1 MTEPR
6 LNKHEQR
13 TRATKRLLLD
23 AAETLFLRDG
33 YERAELGEIA
43 SVAGRTKGAIYAHFK
58 SKEDIFL
65 ALIEEKSQV
74 FLAGLEQRYPLAES
88 STQNLATMRQFY
100 LNGVQNHSFT
110 MLMLEFKLYA
120 LRHPESQERL
130 IEFLNHLTPPGL
142 EENLASHFGKVPP
155 GKDRIPRSIAIY
167 ALSPM
172 LTALVAESVFSPE
185 RFTPQIVRMV
195 TGKVFDA
202 LMGVEESPEKVP
214 AKKTA
219 TKAVRK
225 TRSS

>member
-1 MTEPR
+1 MTEPP

-23 AAETLFLRDG
+23 AAEALFLRDG

-43 SVAGRTKGAIYAHFK
+43 AVAGRTKGAIYAHFK

-65 ALIEEKSQV
+65 ALIEEKSQE
-74 FLAGLEQRYPLAES
+74 FLAGLEQRYPLTAS
-88 STQNLATMRQFY
+88 SAQNLATMRQFY
-100 LNGVQNHSFT
+100 LKGVQNQSFT

-130 IEFLNHLTPPGL
+130 TEFLNSLTPAGF
-142 EENLASHFGKVPP
+142 EEKLASHFGKVAP

-185 RFTPQIVRMV
+185 RFTPQIVRKV
-195 TGKVFDA
+195 TGKIFDA

-214 AKKTA
+214 AKKTGA
-219 TKAVRK
+219 KTVRRK
-225 TRSS
+225 PPS